1 MSDDIIDTYDRFAV
15 HYRALLQPREHFRW
29 QRELLLKLFRFH
41 GITPSAR
48 ILDAACG
55 TGDVLA
61 DLNQLGFRN
70 LMGIDGSA
78 VMLRKRNGW
87 RCLAK

>member
-1 MSDDIIDTYDRFAV
+1 MTVSQCIIV
-15 HYRALLQPREHFRW
+15 PCSNRASTFVGRGSF
-29 QRELLLKLFRFH
+29 LLKLFRFH